1 MIVND
6 LEREERFKHLPFVQG
21 GPQCRFYAGTPLTTE
36 RDINL
41 GCLFVLDSQPRDGLS
56 DIEKDALGTVASLV
70 MDYLRVS
77 RQATEGRRASQLSRG
92 LNHFVEGN
100 STFAES
106 IHQSSRSS
114 STDSRLSSLTSTYPR
129 MSPSARSQDSSVDF
143 GSARSRSCDAQ
154 TFSTASNGNSDL
166 GASAELTMPLSDQP
180 ASNGR
185 TDIGPGEPN
194 SNRWTF
200 QRAANLL
207 RESLGLTNNGGVIFL
222 EASDN
227 SRDNVPDSHFYS
239 AETNNPAPVLAAST
253 NVQPFLRQEVP
264 MVSYPVLNL
273 DSGFLHQ
280 SIRRY
285 PKGKLWSFRR
295 DGTLSTSDEAKKPRH
310 NTKRQPFDVSL
321 NRQKKSRASETSM
334 LNAFFPNASQVIF
347 VPLWN
352 ATNSQ
357 WYAGCFCWTTQE
369 THVFSPSVDL
379 SSVLGFASSIMTE
392 CSHLE
397 SLVSDRQ
404 KGDFI
409 SSVSHELRSPL
420 HGVLGAAEFLEDTK
434 LNDFQK
440 SLLETINGCGRTLL
454 DTMNQ
459 VLDFSK
465 IKSRGR
471 ARRKLKCKKESSDDS
486 KDVDNVQARLDTYV
500 LTDVA
505 ALAEEVVDGVCLGQH
520 YRQRTTASAGQSA
533 SFSRPAKTDD
543 EMDPSTNVE
552 VIVDIAKNDW
562 VYKVQ
567 PGSLRRIIMNVLG
580 NALKYTKNG
589 HVSVCIE
596 STGQSEEGIRRQDL
610 EDMVTM
616 TISDTGRGISNE
628 YLQRHLYTPFMQED
642 PLAVGTGL
650 GLSIVRSIVKALN
663 GSINIQSR
671 PGEGTIVKVSL
682 PLQRSVGE
690 ESQSLRPHA
699 ERLGQEESSALSHL
713 HHMEFTGKRV
723 AIWGFDSSR
732 LAKNPF
738 WSSIARYISDWY
750 GLQLVSQSVQ
760 EPLDILIADEK
771 DLTTEAMRQFPTA
784 LPSLIIFCNN
794 YGEPRTEW
802 SHLAYSVS
810 ILRRPCGP
818 HKLAKSILKCMK
830 SVLASS
836 TPRLLHPGQEIMVSN
851 RLQTASLSPS
861 IEQSTPSSDRLGLS
875 PVEHIEIRPGLSNVS
890 SDPTAR
896 SALLPNSDAAK
907 FHCAMSD
914 DSIVITRTPS
924 STSSPSDE
932 VLAVDASSEG
942 QRKPRVLVV
951 DDNSVNL
958 KLMMN
963 FMKKRN
969 LTVLDAANNGK
980 MAVDVVEGTL
990 KGYDLIFMDLSMP
1003 IMDGFEATRSIRA
1016 IEKERDGCVPAT
1028 IIALT
1033 GLSSSRDESEALAS
1047 GVDLFLTKPVSFKDV
1062 SRLVDDWES
1071 KKLN

>member
-1 MIVND
+1 
-6 LEREERFKHLPFVQG
+6 VQA
-21 GPQCRFYAGTPLTTE
+21 GPQCRFYAGTPLKTE

-41 GCLFVLDSQPRDGLS
+41 GCLFVLDSQPRNGLS

-77 RQATEGRRASQLSRG
+77 RQAAEGRRATLLSRG

-100 STFAES
+100 STFAKS
-106 IHQSSRSS
+106 FHRSSRSS
-114 STDSRLSSLTSTYPR
+114 TPDSHLSSLTPPYPR
-129 MSPSARSQDSSVDF
+129 MSPSAHSQDSSVDLRPI
-143 GSARSRSCDAQ
+143 RSRSCDARSS
-154 TFSTASNGNSDL
+154 STASDGRSDI
-166 GASAELTMPLSDQP
+166 GASIDLTMPLPDRS
-180 ASNGR
+180 ASNSRNGKR
-185 TDIGPGEPN
+185 PDYLN
-194 SNRWTF
+194 SNQWTF

-207 RESLGLTNNGGVIFL
+207 RESLGLINNGGVIFL

-227 SRDNVPDSHFYS
+227 SLDDAADSHFYS
-239 AETNNPAPVLAAST
+239 AETNSRAPVLAAST
-253 NVQPFLRQEVP
+253 NVQPFWGQEIP
-264 MVSYPVLNL
+264 TVSCPAVDL
-273 DSGFLHQ
+273 DSGFLNQ

-295 DGTLSTSDEAKKPRH
+295 DGTLSTSDEDKKPCH
-310 NTKRQPFDVSL
+310 NTNTQPFDVSP
-321 NRQKKSRASETSM
+321 NREKKSRASETSM

-392 CSHLE
+392 RSRIE
-397 SLVSDRQ
+397 SLLSGRE

-440 SLLETINGCGRTLL
+440 FLLETINGCGRTLL
-454 DTMNQ
+454 DTLNQ

-465 IKSRGR
+465 IKTRGR
-471 ARRKLKCKKESSDDS
+471 ARQRLKRNKGSSGDS
-486 KDVDNVQARLDTYV
+486 KVIDNAQAHLDAYV

-505 ALAEEVVDGVCLGQH
+505 ALAEEVIDGVCLGQC
-520 YRQRTTASAGQSA
+520 YMQRSIAPAGQSA
-533 SFSRPAKTDD
+533 SSPSPAKGESETDS
-543 EMDPSTNVE
+543 STNVE

-562 VYKVQ
+562 VYKAQ

-580 NALKYTKNG
+580 NALKHTKKG
-589 HVSVCIE
+589 RVSVCLK
-596 STGQSEEGIRRQDL
+596 STGRSEGCTRRQGL

-628 YLQRHLYTPFMQED
+628 YLRRHLYTPFMQED

-663 GSINIQSR
+663 GSINVQSR

-690 ESQSLRPHA
+690 ESHSLTPHA
-699 ERLGQEESSALSHL
+699 ERLGQEESSALSQL
-713 HHMEFTGKRV
+713 HHMGFTGKRV
-723 AIWGFDSSR
+723 AIWGVESSR
-732 LAKNPF
+732 LAEHPF
-738 WSSIARYISDWY
+738 WSSTARYITDWY
-750 GLQLVSQSVQ
+750 GLQLASQSDQ
-760 EPLDILIADEK
+760 EPFDILIADEK

-784 LPSLIIFCNN
+784 LPSLLVFCNRSN
-794 YGEPRTEW
+794 DYSEPKTEW
-802 SHLAYSVS
+802 SRLAYSVG
-810 ILRRPCGP
+810 ILRCPCGP

-830 SVLASS
+830 PVLASPTPRPLHPDQDIMVPDRLQGASS
-836 TPRLLHPGQEIMVSN
+836 TPSV
-851 RLQTASLSPS
+851 
-861 IEQSTPSSDRLGLS
+861 EQSMPVPGRLGL
-875 PVEHIEIRPGLSNVS
+875 PPGEHLEIRSDLSSSS
-890 SDPTAR
+890 SDSTAR
-896 SALLPNSDAAK
+896 SAPLPNSAGVK
-907 FHCAMSD
+907 FHHAMSD
-914 DSIVITRTPS
+914 DITVNTREPS
-924 STSSPSDE
+924 ATSSLSDQ
-932 VLAVDASSEG
+932 VPAVDASSEK

-958 KLMMN
+958 NLMMK

-980 MAVDVVEGTL
+980 MAVDAVEGTL
-990 KGYDLIFMDLSMP
+990 QGYDLIFMDLSMP
-1003 IMDGFEATRSIRA
+1003 VMDGFEATRAIRA
-1016 IEKERDGCVPAT
+1016 IEKGRDACVPAT
-1028 IIALT
+1028 VIAFT

-1047 GVDLFLTKPVSFKDV
+1047 GVDLFFMKPVSFKDV
-1062 SRLVDDWES
+1062 SRLIDHWEYNN
-1071 KKLN
+1071 LN